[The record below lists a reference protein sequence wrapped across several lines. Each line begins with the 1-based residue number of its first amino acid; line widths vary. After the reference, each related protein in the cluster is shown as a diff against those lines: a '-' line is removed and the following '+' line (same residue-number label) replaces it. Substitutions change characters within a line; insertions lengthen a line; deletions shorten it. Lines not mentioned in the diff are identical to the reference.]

1 MLGNPADGSNSAIN
15 VTPANPSSRLKQKRK
30 NEQKKLKIQKNKIFK
45 LLNKK
50 KNKRKRKNKKPSNR
64 RGRQVCTCDTPG
76 IDHCLA
82 GGAGAGIGGFIA
94 GGLVPPPPAAPAP
107 APPAPPQPQPL
118 PQPNSPTMTLAM
130 QMSGADI
137 TPSLYIP
144 TQIRETSMSIHKETN
159 VG

>member
-1 MLGNPADGSNSAIN
+1 MHGNPADGSNSAIN

-30 NEQKKLKIQKNKIFK
+30 NEQKKLKAKKNKNLK

-50 KNKRKRKNKKPSNR
+50 KNKRKRKNKNSSSR
-64 RGRQVCTCDTPG
+64 RGRQVCTCDDTPG
-76 IDHCLA
+76 IDHCIA
-82 GGAGAGIGGFIA
+82 VSFGGGFIA
-94 GGLVPPPPAAPAP
+94 VTGSVTGDAP
-107 APPAPPQPQPL
+107 APPATPAPPQPL